1 MKSVAYGTF
10 VIALMAIAS
19 SLFFVIRKKSIGA
32 KWIGLEPLPIQVTG
46 HSSLTDDPLP
56 FKWSDLKSVMARN
69 RYKPEEIVAK
79 LRKMDV
85 LVSQGQNTVDA
96 IRQIGVSEDNSSV
109 VLTSAH

>member
-56 FKWSDLKSVMARN
+56 FKWSDLKSVN
-69 RYKPEEIVAK
+69 GEESIQA
-79 LRKMDV
+79 
-85 LVSQGQNTVDA
+85 
-96 IRQIGVSEDNSSV
+96 
-109 VLTSAH
+109 